1 MKTVFN
7 EDKDMLFA
15 ILILMVLITSASIR
29 YWKAPTIILFMA
41 TIVCTLTVLIV
52 DIDAPLRLAF

>member
-1 MKTVFN
+1 
-7 EDKDMLFA
+7 MLFA

-29 YWKAPTIILFMA
+29 YRKAPTIILFMA